1 MKKLCSNLLPE
12 DFQNSGK
19 MDLFAGSEPRK
30 FISFHLDKEHNDQ
43 PSSSGNADNQDLHGP
58 DAAQQNEQVP
68 PTSTELEE
76 ELQELQS
83 PENEN
88 VLQEFW

>member
-12 DFQNSGK
+12 DFQNSGE

-58 DAAQQNEQVP
+58 DAVQQNEQVP
-68 PTSTELEE
+68 PTSTELKKNC
-76 ELQELQS
+76 QS
-83 PENEN
+83 YNRLRLRMFSKEI
-88 VLQEFW
+88 W